1 MSNVTKIQAKASLA
15 SSFAVQYSDKQNW
28 CVAITKD
35 RNLSANDVRVGIIL
49 CEHINARSGRAWPSM
64 ETLAAEA
71 NASPRTAK
79 RAIKKLSELGYITIK
94 RKSGRGHSN
103 VYELVLASVKGDTT
117 DTIYEEKGDT
127 PDTFYTPKGDKTD
140 EKGCQNL
147 PEKGDTAGTLNKTN
161 NKIKITKHAP
171 AHEAPPVA
179 KKHFVSTNDPIWSH
193 VQAAYQLLKD
203 ERLHPQQFRK
213 GFGGMVDTKVF
224 SKAYLLQAGTD
235 LKPKPTKRPTTQSP
249 AAPATTHQQQ
259 VAPPEGWIDPQLAG
273 AG

>member
-1 MSNVTKIQAKASLA
+1 MSNVTRIQAKPSQA

-79 RAIKKLSELGYITIK
+79 RAIKKLSMLGYITIT
-94 RKSGRGHSN
+94 RKTGRGNSN
-103 VYELVLASVKGDTT
+103 VYELVLASAKGDTA

-140 EKGCQNL
+140 EKGCQN
-147 PEKGDTAGTLNKTN
+147 PTEKGDTTGTQNKTN

-171 AHEAPPVA
+171 AHEAPPIT
-179 KKHFVSTNDPIWSH
+179 KSHFVSINDAIWPH
-193 VQAAYQLLKD
+193 VQAAYQQLKHD
-203 ERLHPQQFRK
+203 RLHPQQFRK
-213 GFGGMVDTKVF
+213 GFGAMVDTKVF
-224 SKAYLLQAGTD
+224 AKAYLLQAGKDIT
-235 LKPKPTKRPTTQSP
+235 PKLAPSYP
-249 AAPATTHQQQ
+249 PATLQQQ
-259 VAPPEGWIDPQLAG
+259 TTPPEGWIDPQLAG